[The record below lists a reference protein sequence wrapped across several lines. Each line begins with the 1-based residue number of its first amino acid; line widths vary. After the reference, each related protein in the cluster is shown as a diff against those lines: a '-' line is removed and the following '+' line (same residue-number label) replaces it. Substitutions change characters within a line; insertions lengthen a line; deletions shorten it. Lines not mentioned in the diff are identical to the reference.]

1 MTVAFTRRSLLKLA
15 GASALAVGFP
25 AWVSATTKIPEKW
38 DETVDVVVVG
48 SGFAGLAAAYE
59 AKKAGAE
66 VAVFEKMRT
75 AGGNSIIN
83 GGIFAVPGSPEQ
95 KALGIKDSPE
105 LMAQDMIRAGDG
117 LNHPEKV
124 KTLCEQALPTY
135 WWTVKELGVEYQSKN
150 MKQEGGHSVP
160 RSLFTINGSGS
171 EIVKKELAAL
181 ERLGVKPRLRTW
193 VQELVLNGE
202 GRVIGVKIREGY
214 RFPDANSGTEKYV
227 AARRGVVL
235 AYGGFASDADFRRI
249 YDPKLTP
256 DLQSTNQPGA
266 TGDSWRMAM
275 DVGAHVIQAD
285 QIQILPQTSPD
296 EKGFGIGFAWSGH
309 VSMFGV
315 WVESG
320 TGHRFVNELAN
331 RKVRSLAIFSELS
344 KGRECLA
351 IGDSGTAAMFAEI
364 RPGMLKRELERG
376 CVFEYATL
384 EDLARAHKVPL
395 EGLKETIAAMNE
407 AVKTKKDPVGRPVNP
422 KARPLGTGPWYV
434 ARMSPKVHHCMGGLY
449 TNEKAQVYH
458 VKGGLI
464 EGLYAAGE
472 ATGGVHG
479 AVRLGSCGTADSLIY
494 GRIAGQQAAALKS
507 WM

>member
-1 MTVAFTRRSLLKLA
+1 MTVNLLRRSVLKTAGAAAFLA
-15 GASALAVGFP
+15 GVP
-25 AWVSATTKIPEKW
+25 AWAFASDKIPEKW
-38 DETVDVVVVG
+38 DETVDVAVVG

-59 AKKAGAE
+59 AKKAGSE

-95 KALGIKDSPE
+95 IALGIKDSPE
-105 LMAQDMIRAGDG
+105 LMAADMIRAGDG

-135 WWTVKELGVEYQSKN
+135 WWTVKELGVEYQKKN

-160 RSLFTINGSGS
+160 RSLFTVNGSGS

-181 ERLGVKPRLRTW
+181 EKLGVKPRLRTF
-193 VQELVLNGE
+193 VEELIVNGE
-202 GRVIGVKIREGY
+202 GRVVGLTIREGY
-214 RFPDANSGTEKYV
+214 RFPDRNSGRVKHV
-227 AARRGVVL
+227 AAKRGVVL
-235 AYGGFASDADFRRI
+235 AYGGFAADPEFRRI

-266 TGDSWRMAM
+266 TGEAWRMAM
-275 DVGAHVIQAD
+275 DIGAHVIQAD

-315 WVESG
+315 WVENA
-320 TGHRFVNELAN
+320 TGKRFVNELAN
-331 RKVRSLAIFSELS
+331 RKVRSLAIFSELQ

-351 IGDSGTAAMFAEI
+351 IGDAGTAEMFAEI

-376 CVFEYATL
+376 CVFEYKTL
-384 EDLARAHKVPL
+384 EDLAKAHKVPL
-395 EGLKETIAAMNE
+395 EGLKATIEQMNE
-407 AVKTKKDPVGRPVNP
+407 AVKTKKDPVGRPVNA

-449 TNEKAQVYH
+449 TNEKAQVFH
-458 VKGGLI
+458 VKGHLI
-464 EGLYAAGE
+464 PGLYAAGE

-494 GRIAGQQAAALKS
+494 GRIAGQQAAAEKS